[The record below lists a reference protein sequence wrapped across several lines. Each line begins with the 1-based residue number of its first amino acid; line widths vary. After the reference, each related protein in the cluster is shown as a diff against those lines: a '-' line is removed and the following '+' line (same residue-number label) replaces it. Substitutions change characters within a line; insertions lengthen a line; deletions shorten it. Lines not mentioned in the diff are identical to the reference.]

1 MTSTSRIAV
10 ALASSS
16 IDINPSRPVLF
27 GTNRIIPR
35 NPGSNAESNNTAL
48 WKTVNL
54 RQVYTNPQN
63 RNSFP
68 MRYVTNN
75 RYYRRGGPIFL
86 FVGGP
91 WTLEAHY
98 VEQGHLVDMAAEMNG
113 FLVAN
118 ELRYYGESIPVE
130 DVSRNNFRYLHNV
143 QILSELATFIAHL
156 KEDVVRDPNAK
167 IVLVGVGYSAALAQW
182 MRQRFPHLVHSVWSS
197 SGMVRASSNY
207 QEFAEDVGESIRR
220 FGSNEC
226 YSTIFRGFRTAENLI
241 DAGLSTTVDELFHT
255 CSPIAASNAL
265 DVEAFFYGIFNEISQ
280 EVVDINLRQNIPEM
294 CESLTASDDENSL
307 LVLANWLTSR
317 FPNADCL
324 AMNFQSIVDTYA
336 PIELDSEIVQSGE
349 RQWMFQR
356 CTELGWPLT
365 ARSQYQPFGRRFS
378 TDLFHGICEQLFDDW
393 LTRDRFEALIRQTN
407 DYYGG
412 DRPDIRYSIYTH
424 GSLDPWR
431 FAGKRNVVFNNNYVN
446 IIADAFHGQD
456 MASISDEDST
466 ELRNSKVM
474 VRDTIRRWLDTR

>member
-1 MTSTSRIAV
+1 MIVKAFAFLGIAV
-10 ALASSS
+10 ALASAA
-16 IDINPSRPVLF
+16 ITINPSRPVLF
-27 GTNRIIPR
+27 GTHRVIPR
-35 NPGSNAESNNTAL
+35 NLGSNAESNNTAL
-48 WKTVNL
+48 WNTVNL

-63 RNSFP
+63 RNSFS

-75 RYYRRGGPIFL
+75 RHYRRGGPIFL

-91 WTLEAHY
+91 WPLEAHL
-98 VEQGHLVDMAAEMNG
+98 VEQGHFVDMAAEMNG

-167 IVLVGVGYSAALAQW
+167 VILAGVGYSASLAQW
-182 MRQRFPHLVHSVWSS
+182 MRQRFPHLIHGVWSS
-197 SGMVRASSNY
+197 SGMVRASTNY
-207 QEFAEDVGESIRR
+207 REFAEVVGENIRR
-220 FGSNEC
+220 FGGDDC
-226 YSTIFRGFRTAENLI
+226 YSTIWRAFRTAENLI

-255 CSPIAASNAL
+255 CRPIDAANAL
-265 DVEAFFYGIFNEISQ
+265 EVEAFFYGIFNEISR
-280 EVVDINLRQNIPEM
+280 EVVDADLRGNIKQM
-294 CESLTASDDENSL
+294 CEPLTASDDENSL
-307 LVLANWLTSR
+307 LELASWLTGR
-317 FPNADCL
+317 FPNAECL
-324 AMNFQSIVDTYA
+324 AMDFQSIA
-336 PIELDSEIVQSGE
+336 QWSSNHEIVKSGE

-365 ARSQYQPFGRRFS
+365 AASQYQPFGRRFS

-412 DRPDIRYSIYTH
+412 ARPDIRYSISTQ
-424 GSLDPWR
+424 GTLDPWS
-431 FAGKRNVVFNNNYVN
+431 FAGVREVIFNNTYVT
-446 IIADAFHGQD
+446 IIRDAFHGQD
-456 MASISDEDST
+456 MASISEEDSI
-466 ELRNSKVM
+466 ELRRSKEM
-474 VRDTIRRWLDTR
+474 VRDTIRRWVETR